1 MFSIYLLDS
10 SKLFQWDLNRKI
22 KIIGKEE
29 VDEVHFSHVGDEEAL
44 VVKPI
49 KENNILIANIPNI
62 LLQESKDIFVYL
74 VSKDKTLKE
83 TFFTVGRREKPTDYL
98 YTEIDIL
105 NYSSLEKRLV
115 ELEEKLNNIPVE
127 ETDPTVP
134 DWAKQPNKPRYTAAE
149 VGALS
154 STETVRQLAQKQDK
168 SNLVTSINESSVDST
183 YPSTRAVYEY
193 VGEEFARL
201 VGSAPDA
208 LNTIEELAAAFN
220 NNQDVVEALNAALTN
235 KQDRVDSVGLKI
247 AQGGEIFNDYQNN
260 TASREYSHAEG
271 LNTKALAPAA
281 HSEGEGTFART
292 TGSHAEG
299 MSTEAGQE
307 NGQSYTHAEGV
318 SSKAYGRGSHAEGEL
333 TLAQGNYSHAEGSNS
348 QATGAYAHAEG
359 YKNGNA
365 KTTAS
370 GQGSHAEGHGTT
382 AEGTASHS
390 EGEGTHALGEL
401 SHAEGRLSRAAGR
414 GSHAEGDSTVAGDN
428 NASLSNDVSALEAYQ
443 NQVPGAAAHTE
454 GIGTLAKKAASHA
467 EGYKTISEGNAAHAE
482 GNLTKAQGNSAH
494 SEGFNTIARGDY
506 QHVQGKYN
514 IEDTSNQYAH
524 IIGGGSSNSD
534 RKNIHTIKWDGTAE
548 YQGDV
553 VANACGGTNP
563 ISLVD
568 TFNKLNDKIDSPSV
582 TTVGQLLSVK
592 SVDENGKPTEWETMA
607 SYAMDISKT
616 PGYQKTITAQ
626 QIIIDIS
633 NPFSLG
639 LYFSPSLLTYFK
651 IMNGDQELN
660 KYTLGQPRLIEFTKI
675 SATDVIFVFYYR
687 TQQVAQYHYSVN
699 SNSWEER
706 ILNYAAASIN
716 SKLNEKISNPLTAS
730 VGQILEVEEVDENGV
745 PTKWKAVDKPEVVTT
760 TTDDKGKIVTVNSE
774 GNKILEY
781 PSIISYKY
789 ADKIQESNTG
799 VLFCFDTAKPNL
811 GLFSMPNKIT
821 TFRVYKDGVYI
832 QDADLKTYNPFIE
845 INVIDCNETRI
856 FVIGKLS
863 SGKVVCYFYYFSS
876 NKWSVET
883 QMLPLESL
891 ENMFIQAPNKAEVG
905 QILSVKAVDENGRP
919 TEWEIIDAPTGS
931 GGDGF
936 SPIASVEQT
945 ADGAEITITDKS
957 GTTKATVKN
966 GKDGDDGKTA
976 YQYAKDGGYTGTEE
990 EFAQKMAKELPTK
1003 LSDLENDSSFV
1014 KNTDYASAAT
1024 AGVMKVNIG
1033 PASGLGL
1040 ENGEKLRL
1048 VGAGQKTITERYG
1061 DAPITP
1067 ANLDYA
1073 VRSGLISNRL
1083 EWTEQQKQSARD
1095 LIGASDS
1102 GVEITSG
1109 EPTKE
1114 STVMTLNPNAEEV
1127 NLYTAPEIDEMLQ
1140 NLPSGGSAGN
1150 NKTLLGEVV
1159 VTGHRK
1165 IQPLAIDY
1173 ATGIITVDDC
1183 SFLPDTKVPYT
1194 HYKICIRKKT
1204 DAFYPNN
1211 VIPSELYNSIGIEKI
1226 SDNTLYLYTSN
1237 TKIESYA
1244 TSETINL
1251 NAWYLEYSE
1260 VNTGLISVDLTGL
1273 EFGNHLQVEFFNPCA
1288 EIQSV
1293 VVMKANV
1300 YGDGN
1305 NKYLDYNKT
1314 DGIRPLN
1321 GDTYAF
1327 DSVRGLPANGGN
1339 KIKGNSMPIRY
1350 IYDFVVD
1357 DFIYATGK
1365 NVFAVA
1371 DSKDKLPVYYT
1382 EEKTILLQNY
1392 GLTKFEMSLG
1402 VNYLTIPEG
1411 SYIKVWEVHD

>member
-29 VDEVHFSHVGDEEAL
+29 VDEVHFSHIGDEEAL

-49 KENNILIANIPNI
+49 KENNILIAKIPNI

-105 NYSSLEKRLV
+105 NYSSLEKRLA
-115 ELEEKLNNIPVE
+115 ELEEKLNNISVE

-220 NNQDVVEALNAALTN
+220 DNQDVVEALNTSIAN
-235 KQDRVDSVGLKI
+235 KQDKVDSVGLKI

-271 LNTKALAPAA
+271 LSTKALAPAA

-307 NGQSYTHAEGV
+307 NGQSYAHAEGV

-401 SHAEGRLSRAAGR
+401 SHAEGRLSKAAGR
-414 GSHAEGDSTVAGDN
+414 GSHAEGDSTIAGDG
-428 NASLSNDVSALEAYQ
+428 NANLSNDVSALEAYQ

-494 SEGFNTIARGDY
+494 SEGFNTIASSDY

-568 TFNKLNDKIDSPSV
+568 TFNKLNDKIDSPNIA
-582 TTVGQLLSVK
+582 TAGQLLSVK
-592 SVDENGKPTEWETMA
+592 SVDENGKPTEWETMVP
-607 SYAMDISKT
+607 YATDISKT
-616 PGYQKTITAQ
+616 PGYQKTATAQ

-639 LYFSPSLLTYFK
+639 LYFSSSLLTYFK

-687 TQQVAQYHYSVN
+687 TQHVVQYRYSVN
-699 SNSWEER
+699 SNSWEEK
-706 ILNYAAASIN
+706 ILNHAAASI
-716 SKLNEKISNPLTAS
+716 KLKLDEKISNPLTAS

-745 PTKWKAVDKPEVVTT
+745 PTKWKAVDKLADV
-760 TTDDKGKIVTVNSE
+760 E
-774 GNKILEY
+774 GL
-781 PSIISYKY
+781 
-789 ADKIQESNTG
+789 
-799 VLFCFDTAKPNL
+799 
-811 GLFSMPNKIT
+811 
-821 TFRVYKDGVYI
+821 
-832 QDADLKTYNPFIE
+832 
-845 INVIDCNETRI
+845 
-856 FVIGKLS
+856 
-863 SGKVVCYFYYFSS
+863 
-876 NKWSVET
+876 
-883 QMLPLESL
+883 
-891 ENMFIQAPNKAEVG
+891 
-905 QILSVKAVDENGRP
+905 
-919 TEWEIIDAPTGS
+919 
-931 GGDGF
+931 
-936 SPIASVEQT
+936 
-945 ADGAEITITDKS
+945 
-957 GTTKATVKN
+957 
-966 GKDGDDGKTA
+966 
-976 YQYAKDGGYTGTEE
+976 
-990 EFAQKMAKELPTK
+990 
-1003 LSDLENDSSFV
+1003 
-1014 KNTDYASAAT
+1014 
-1024 AGVMKVNIG
+1024 
-1033 PASGLGL
+1033 
-1040 ENGEKLRL
+1040 
-1048 VGAGQKTITERYG
+1048 
-1061 DAPITP
+1061 
-1067 ANLDYA
+1067 
-1073 VRSGLISNRL
+1073 
-1083 EWTEQQKQSARD
+1083 
-1095 LIGASDS
+1095 
-1102 GVEITSG
+1102 VEITDG

-1114 STVMTLNPNAEEV
+1114 STVMILNPNAEEI
-1127 NLYTAPEIDEMLQ
+1127 NLYTAEEIDAIVSEFRENQSFDFLVSNAEFKKGYKLSATGEEEIKAEGGVSSYISVAGASKIKIIYSTLDVTKGTSVVEYDNDDNFVTRSTIWTNSAEEPIIKDYEFIILLNPNTKRIRISLNELSDVFCNITFY
-1140 NLPSGGSAGN
+1140 NLPINRYCYS
-1150 NKTLLGEVV
+1150 
-1159 VTGHRK
+1159 RDD
-1165 IQPLAIDY
+1165 ID
-1173 ATGIITVDDC
+1173 AMFG
-1183 SFLPDTKVPYT
+1183 
-1194 HYKICIRKKT
+1194 
-1204 DAFYPNN
+1204 
-1211 VIPSELYNSIGIEKI
+1211 
-1226 SDNTLYLYTSN
+1226 
-1237 TKIESYA
+1237 SYA
-1244 TSETINL
+1244 TDIAS
-1251 NAWYLEYSE
+1251 
-1260 VNTGLISVDLTGL
+1260 LIG
-1273 EFGNHLQVEFFNPCA
+1273 
-1288 EIQSV
+1288 
-1293 VVMKANV
+1293 
-1300 YGDGN
+1300 
-1305 NKYLDYNKT
+1305 
-1314 DGIRPLN
+1314 GI
-1321 GDTYAF
+1321 
-1327 DSVRGLPANGGN
+1327 
-1339 KIKGNSMPIRY
+1339 
-1350 IYDFVVD
+1350 
-1357 DFIYATGK
+1357 
-1365 NVFAVA
+1365 
-1371 DSKDKLPVYYT
+1371 
-1382 EEKTILLQNY
+1382 E
-1392 GLTKFEMSLG
+1392 
-1402 VNYLTIPEG
+1402 
-1411 SYIKVWEVHD
+1411 